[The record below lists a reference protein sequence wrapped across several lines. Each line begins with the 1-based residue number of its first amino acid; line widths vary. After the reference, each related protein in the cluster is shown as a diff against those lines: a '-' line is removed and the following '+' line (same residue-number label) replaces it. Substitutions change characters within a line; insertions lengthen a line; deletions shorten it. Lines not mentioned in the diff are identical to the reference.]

1 MSIFDRYNM
10 AYKLSFFERYTS
22 TDPEEDRILKEQYN
36 KGMEHG
42 MLLAVS
48 GVLCGA
54 AIGEVLIRYYLK
66 KN

>member
-1 MSIFDRYNM
+1 MIFTIP
-10 AYKLSFFERYTS
+10 FFERYTS
-22 TDPEEDRILKEQYN
+22 TDPEMDMLLKEQYN

-42 MLLAVS
+42 MLLAVG